1 MTGEWGVGAGGD
13 ALIGQEGER
22 TRVEVK
28 LGSSVAS
35 ASSVCVPISTPLRI
49 SFFSYALPH
58 A

>member
-1 MTGEWGVGAGGD
+1 MTGEWGVGGD